1 MKITNDNDTYNA
13 DDNAYG
19 CWKLAIR
26 SMRLDAIRAG
36 KAMPNLDDVEEME
49 VARQAGFMIVDA
61 QTHRRSA

>member
-1 MKITNDNDTYNA
+1 MIANDDGYDA
-13 DDNAYG
+13 SDNAYG

-49 VARQAGFMIVDA
+49 VARQAGFQVIEASV
-61 QTHRRSA
+61 HRRSA